1 MIDIKKLRDLTC
13 TLDVLYV
20 EDDPQIR
27 ESVGLYLKKFFKSV
41 QSAADGAEGLEIYKK
56 NIFDIVVTDI
66 EMPKMTGLEMS
77 SKIKKINP
85 EQNIIIISAY
95 SDSTRFI
102 ESILIGIDGYIIKP
116 INFEQMN
123 NILHKIVNN
132 IIKYNENENYRNNL
146 EEMIKQKTKTLELLQ
161 AEKINDYDNTLVAL
175 VDMIERRDSY
185 TGGHSKRVAEYA
197 KLIAKAYGYE
207 DEYCSEIYK
216 ATILHDIGKIAIP
229 DSVLLKP
236 GKFNKH
242 EMGIMKNHV
251 VFSEAILKKIPG
263 VNKLAFDV
271 SCHHERVDGSG
282 YPRGLKGD
290 EIPVVGT
297 IVAISDT
304 FDAMT
309 TNRIYKGRKD
319 KYQAIEMLKGLSGST
334 FDTKIVNIA
343 VEVLKVTI
351 IDTHANQLPK
361 TEIEKERFS
370 YYYKDQVT
378 LSHSESYLELILGS
392 TLNDEYSHLVLLE
405 LRNFNNYNQKH
416 GWDNGNILLMNFSK
430 FILNNCENSLVFRV
444 HGDDFVILSR
454 STSDNISLNQDFSEV
469 FIDSNVNVDV
479 SEFDIKKDV
488 IRSINDL
495 NKKN

>member
-1 MIDIKKLRDLTC
+1 MVDIKKLRLLTAK
-13 TLDVLYV
+13 LNVLYV

-41 QSAADGAEGLEIYKK
+41 QSASDGLEGLEIYGK
-56 NIFDIVVTDI
+56 NKFDIVITDI

-77 SKIKKINP
+77 SEIKKIDP

-123 NILHKIVNN
+123 NILNKIVNN
-132 IIKYNENENYRNNL
+132 IIRFNENENYKNNL
-146 EEMIKQKTKTLELLQ
+146 EDLVKEKTQILEKLQ
-161 AEKINDYDNTLVAL
+161 AEKIDDYDNTLIAL

-185 TGGHSKRVAEYA
+185 TGGHSKRVAQYA
-197 KLIAKAYGYE
+197 RLIADAYGFN
-207 DEYCSEIYK
+207 DEECSEIYK

-251 VFSEAILKKIPG
+251 VFSEAILKKIPI

-290 EIPVVGT
+290 EIPVIGT

-319 KYQAIEMLKGLSGST
+319 KYEAIEMLKNLSGTT
-334 FDTKIVNIA
+334 FDTKVVDVA
-343 VEVLKVTI
+343 VQVLKSTI
-351 IDTHANQLPK
+351 IDIHANQLPK
-361 TEIEKERFS
+361 TAIEKERFS

-392 TLNDEYSHLVLLE
+392 ALNEEYIYLVLLE
-405 LRNFNNYNQKH
+405 LRNFNTYNQKN
-416 GWDNGNILLMNFSK
+416 GWDNGNVLLMNFSK
-430 FILNNCENSLVFRV
+430 FILDKYTDSLVFRV

-454 STSDNISLNQDFSEV
+454 SVLDNISFELEFTEF
-469 FIDSNVNVDV
+469 FIDCNVNVDV
-479 SEFDIKKDV
+479 SEFDIQKDG
-488 IRSINDL
+488 IKSINDL
-495 NKKN
+495 NKKS